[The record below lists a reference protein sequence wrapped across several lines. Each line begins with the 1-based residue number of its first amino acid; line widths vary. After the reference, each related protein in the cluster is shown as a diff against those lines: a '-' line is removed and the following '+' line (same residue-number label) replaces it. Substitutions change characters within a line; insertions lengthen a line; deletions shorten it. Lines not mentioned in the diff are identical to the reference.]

1 MTTVFEAN
9 DILAGYDAF
18 LQHKPDVVVV
28 DLMLQG
34 QEMGGLK
41 LIERMQSHAVQP
53 GILVFSMY
61 FDPHVIKAAITAGA
75 TGYLLKD
82 APPEELA
89 KAVEKVRSGQRY
101 MDQQLALKVALLRLE
116 SARNAAISLTRREQ
130 QVLDLLAE
138 GKAYPVVAD
147 QLGISYNTVVKIA
160 NRLRQKLNAK
170 GLP

>member
-1 MTTVFEAN
+1 
-9 DILAGYDAF
+9 
-18 LQHKPDVVVV
+18 
-28 DLMLQG
+28 
-34 QEMGGLK
+34 
-41 LIERMQSHAVQP
+41 
-53 GILVFSMY
+53 MY